1 MQADAASIMVPGS
14 GCSLTKEEDELQS
27 KRLLKLLEEKEKQ
40 LKEKDEQLKE
50 KDENYKKE
58 LEKRNS
64 IIQRLLS
71 LVCRCVKYEIITS
84 ISV

>member
-40 LKEKDEQLKE
+40 LKEKDEHVKEKDKLLKEKDEQLKE
-50 KDENYKKE
+50 KDEDYKKE
-58 LEKRNS
+58 
-64 IIQRLLS
+64 
-71 LVCRCVKYEIITS
+71 
-84 ISV
+84 